1 LKTKTGEKMNPCE
14 ATIEVIEE
22 ENCPL
27 YQSGDNFSLS
37 GKALL
42 PLRNNPVCLIFAG
55 DIMASLIQYETIPD
69 DFKKIFNCSGC
80 TGTIRIEYKARE
92 EKAEAVSPSLRGHD
106 NYIGAVVNL
115 LGSFSIFKNLSEDEI
130 RDIVSFL
137 RLDKFSEGTTILKKG
152 EPGNKL
158 FIIISGEVEVIGD
171 GSVRIAAL
179 GKGEVFG
186 EMSLLSGDPVAATV
200 KVVRNAKV
208 LYLNGEYFRK
218 LLNKFPS
225 LQIYLARLLARRLAR
240 TNLIRCE
247 ELTSGMIGKLSEIP
261 PSGLFQTLNLNQK
274 TGVLSLELSK
284 GPGSVCFRDG
294 EVITAEYNGKQEE
307 EAFFELLKEKDGRFK
322 FSPGLPPEEA
332 DIPKL
337 GDFMGLLMEGVR
349 RMDES
354 GGI

>member
-1 LKTKTGEKMNPCE
+1 MNPYE
-14 ATIEVIEE
+14 VTIEIIGE

-27 YQSGDNFSLS
+27 YQLGDKFSLS

-42 PLRNNPVCLIFAG
+42 PIRNNPTCLILAG

-80 TGTIRIEYKARE
+80 TGTIRIAYKARE
-92 EKAEAVSPSLRGHD
+92 EKIETVPACSLTGHD

-115 LGSFSIFKNLSEDEI
+115 LGSFSIFKNLTEDEI

-171 GSVRIAAL
+171 GGVRIAVL

-240 TNLIRCE
+240 TNIIRCE

-284 GPGSVCFRDG
+284 GAAAICFRDG
-294 EVITAEYNGKQEE
+294 EIISAAYGGKQGE

-322 FSPGLPPEEA
+322 FSPGLSPEEA

-349 RMDES
+349 RIDE